1 LTPIDRAGILSS
13 VATNQGGKMDDD
25 KRTELP
31 TEDEWRE
38 HLRKQDR
45 WDRRIGLV
53 AALLFILALTIVWA
67 EKITGGML

>member
-1 LTPIDRAGILSS
+1 
-13 VATNQGGKMDDD
+13 MDDD

-67 EKITGGML
+67 EKITGSL

>member
-1 LTPIDRAGILSS
+1 
-13 VATNQGGKMDDD
+13 MDDD

-38 HLRKQDR
+38 HLRTQDR

-53 AALLFILALTIVWA
+53 AIVLLIVALTIVWA
-67 EKITGGML
+67 EKITGSL

>member
-25 KRTELP
+25 KRIE
-31 TEDEWRE
+31 EEWRE

>member
-1 LTPIDRAGILSS
+1 LTSIDRAGILST

-25 KRTELP
+25 KRIE
-31 TEDEWRE
+31 EEWRE

-45 WDRRIGLV
+45 WDRRIGIV
-53 AALLFILALTIVWA
+53 AALLFIIALTIVWA